1 MKGYKFKRDATGQ
14 PVMAI
19 GGGAWSNTYEAITV
33 LTTATETE
41 LKCKKAQF
49 IRTAGHLACSQEQAI
64 VPVEIGDI
72 IVHLYGVLPVRDENP
87 DSQITAS
94 RITGF
99 VNDDTGYTNIR
110 TKPVTVTHAYLPES
124 VIIGA
129 STYHNR
135 DGRYF
140 VEQQEKPEYTPY
152 EADVDTEPRASRM
165 IDFLQ
170 YPGGKRP

>member
-1 MKGYKFKRDATGQ
+1 MKGYRYRRDATGQ
-14 PVMAI
+14 PTMAI

-33 LTTATETE
+33 LTVTEKG

-64 VPVEIGDI
+64 VPVDIGDL
-72 IVHLYGVLPVRDENP
+72 IVHLYGVLPVREENP

-110 TKPVTVTHAYLPES
+110 TEPVTVNHAELPAS
-124 VIIGA
+124 VLIGA

-140 VEQQEKPEYTPY
+140 VEQETIKPEYTPY
-152 EADVDTEPRASRM
+152 EADVDTEPRESRM